1 MIVFNG
7 QISGKAEA
15 HYWQTQAN
23 LGSMLL
29 IGASVACSPILLIFW
44 NVPEY
49 LLVVAVAYLLVAILL
64 PLLPQLLKKAL
75 SNPKYLPMLITID
88 GNNLVCQT
96 SLITENRT
104 LQDVKCVKQY
114 DEYYTVHFFMG
125 KASIHYVCQ
134 KSLLTI
140 GSLAEFEALF
150 SEKMVDCRKK

>member
-49 LLVVAVAYLLVAILL
+49 LLVVAVAYLLVAIPL
-64 PLLPQLLKKAL
+64 PLLPQLLKKFMA
-75 SNPKYLPMLITID
+75 NPKHLPMLITID
-88 GNNLVCQT
+88 GDNLVCQI

-114 DEYYTVHFFMG
+114 DEYYTLHFVTG

-134 KSLLTI
+134 KSLLTV

-150 SEKMVDCRKK
+150 KDKMVDCRKK